1 EVEKHSGVV
10 LKGKPV
16 SGETADRMVLKKAR
30 WILAKLDVVEVVS
43 HDHITTGS
51 RLPYLGKSYYTKLVV
66 VPTADRV
73 DVVFTHSQFLITV
86 PSLRVEQETIQDAVN
101 QFYRERALEKLP
113 PRVEKLARKTGFT
126 HQGVQ
131 IRRMTRRWGSCT
143 ATNRIILNTEAIK
156 LPYTLIDYLIVHEL
170 VHTKIKDHSRSYW
183 SLLARYVPNW
193 KALDER
199 MQELKM

>member
-30 WILAKLDVVEVVS
+30 WILAKLDVVEAVS

-66 VPTADRV
+66 APTTNQV

-86 PSLRVEQETIQDAVN
+86 PSLKVEQETIQEALN

-113 PRVEKLARKTGFT
+113 PRVEKLAQKTGFI

-143 ATNRIILNTEAIK
+143 ARNRIIMNSDTIK
-156 LPYTLIDYLIVHEL
+156 LPYTLIDYVIAHEL
-170 VHTKIKDHSRSYW
+170 VHTRIKDHSRSYW
-183 SLLARYVPNW
+183 SLLARHVPNW

-199 MQELKM
+199 MKALKM